1 MYNKEHISLI
11 GAGLAGPVMATY
23 LSKLGFTVS
32 IYESRTDMRV
42 NSQSAGR
49 SINLALSARGIK
61 ALMDIGVYDKIKPT
75 LIPMSGR
82 MIHDSDGKTHLQPYG
97 QKRNE
102 VIYSVSRSNLNKSI
116 LDTLAAKAKEIGYE
130 TGDEDLANELFGF
143 AQFFPYGAGGK
154 LNLTNHPDFISTK
167 NKLLEDVEDYSAK
180 KDSRLVAEA
189 KRIKEQELNK
199 TYYYM
204 LIYLMQVKEMKQQTY

>member
-61 ALMDIGVYDKIKPT
+61 ALKDIGVYDKIKPT

-82 MIHDSDGKTHLQPYG
+82 MIHDADGKTHLQPYG

-102 VIYSVSRSNLNKSI
+102 VIYSVSRSNLNKSLMDHAE
-116 LDTLAAKAKEIGYE
+116 LDGKVKLYFNHNLI
-130 TGDEDLANELFGF
+130 DIDLKNF
-143 AQFFPYGAGGK
+143 K
-154 LNLTNHPDFISTK
+154 LNFQSK
-167 NKLLEDVEDYSAK
+167 SKSF
-180 KDSRLVAEA
+180 
-189 KRIKEQELNK
+189 
-199 TYYYM
+199 
-204 LIYLMQVKEMKQQTY
+204 